1 MRPATVLVVDD
12 SALVRRMLC
21 EALDRE
27 PGVRV
32 VGSAPDPFVARDLL
46 LKLEPDVITLDIEM
60 PRMDG
65 LTFLRKL
72 MAHRPTPVII
82 VSSITERGS
91 AASIEALRLG
101 AVDVLAKPS
110 GPGSIGHIAGEIARR
125 VRALGAGAKVRAVA
139 QNVVQPS
146 AAPATAARPDQAVR
160 GGLILLGAST
170 GGTQAIE
177 ALLTR
182 MPPNG
187 PPILVVQHMP
197 PLFTRAFAQRLDQI
211 CQVRVIEAA
220 GGETIMPGVAYV
232 APGDHHLVVKRLGV
246 TMQLALNDG
255 EPVHYQRP
263 AVDVLFQSAA
273 RLTGVP
279 MAAAVLTGMG
289 SDGAAGLLALRKAG
303 AMTFAEDERSC
314 VVFGMPKAAI
324 EAGGA
329 CEVHTLLEL
338 PDRLLAGLSRCRSVA
353 TSTRE

>member
-1 MRPATVLVVDD
+1 MRPVSVLVVDD

-21 EALDRE
+21 EALERE
-27 PGVRV
+27 PGIAV

-125 VRALGAGAKVRAVA
+125 VRALGPGAKVRAVNHA
-139 QNVVQPS
+139 AAQPS
-146 AAPATAARPDQAVR
+146 QPTPAVRPDQAVR

-197 PLFTRAFAQRLDQI
+197 PLFTKAFAQRLDQI
-211 CQVRVIEAA
+211 CQVRVVEAA
-220 GGETIMPGVAYV
+220 GGETVMPGVAYV
-232 APGDHHLVVKRLGV
+232 APGDHHLVVKRMGV
-246 TMQLALNDG
+246 TIQLALNDG
-255 EPVHYQRP
+255 DPVHYQRP

-324 EAGGA
+324 EAGAA

-338 PDRLLAGLSRCRSVA
+338 PDRLLTALSRGRSVA
-353 TSTRE
+353 TGTRG

>member
-1 MRPATVLVVDD
+1 MRPASVLVVDD

-21 EALDRE
+21 EALERE
-27 PGVRV
+27 PGITV

-125 VRALGAGAKVRAVA
+125 VRALGAGAKVRAVNHA
-139 QNVVQPS
+139 
-146 AAPATAARPDQAVR
+146 AAPPRQATPAVRPDQAVR

-197 PLFTRAFAQRLDQI
+197 PLFTKAFAQRLDQI
-211 CQVRVIEAA
+211 CQVRVVEAA
-220 GGETIMPGVAYV
+220 GGETVMPGVAYV
-232 APGDHHLVVKRLGV
+232 APGDHHLVVKRMGV
-246 TMQLALNDG
+246 NMQLALNDG
-255 EPVHYQRP
+255 DPVHYQRP

-289 SDGAAGLLALRKAG
+289 SDGAAGLLALRNAG

-324 EAGGA
+324 EAGAA

-338 PDRLLAGLSRCRSVA
+338 PGRLLTALSRGRSV
-353 TSTRE
+353 STGTRG